1 MDEKKKNIDN
11 YISAAETY
19 IRTHPD
25 TTGTTN
31 AMIALT
37 ISIQQVENQAKQ
49 LNKNIEKFDQ
59 TSSELS
65 TRLVSWTKT
74 LAVATIVLAVATVAL
89 VVINFS

>member
-1 MDEKKKNIDN
+1 MEKKIDN
-11 YISAAETY
+11 YIEAAESY

-37 ISIQQVENQAKQ
+37 ISIQQLENQAKQ

-59 TSSELS
+59 TSSKLS
-65 TRLVSWTKT
+65 AGLVWWTAI
-74 LAVATIVLAVATVAL
+74 LAAATIVLAVATV
-89 VVINFS
+89 IN

>member
-1 MDEKKKNIDN
+1 MDNEKKIDN
-11 YISAAETY
+11 YITAAENY
-19 IRTHPD
+19 IRSHPD
-25 TTGTTN
+25 TTGITN

-37 ISIQQVENQAKQ
+37 ISIQHVENQAKQ

-65 TRLVSWTKT
+65 TKLVVWTKT
-74 LAVATIVLAVATVAL
+74 LAVATIILAVATIAL

>member
-1 MDEKKKNIDN
+1 MDKEKKIDN
-11 YISAAETY
+11 YITATENY

-37 ISIQQVENQAKQ
+37 ISIQQVENQTKQ

-59 TSSELS
+59 TSSKLS
-65 TRLVSWTKT
+65 TRLVVWTKT
-74 LAVATIVLAVATVAL
+74 LAVATIILAAATVAL
-89 VVINFS
+89 VIINFT

>member
-1 MDEKKKNIDN
+1 MDKEKRIDN
-11 YISAAETY
+11 YIIAAENY

-49 LNKNIEKFDQ
+49 LNTNIEKFDQ

-65 TRLVSWTKT
+65 TRLVVWTKI
-74 LAVATIVLAVATVAL
+74 LAVATIILAIATVAL
-89 VVINFS
+89 VIINFS

>member
-1 MDEKKKNIDN
+1 MEDRIDN
-11 YISAAETY
+11 LIKAAESY

-59 TSSELS
+59 TSSKLS
-65 TRLVSWTKT
+65 TRLAWWTRV
-74 LAVATIVLAVATVAL
+74 LAFATIAL
-89 VVINFS
+89 VVVSLLQ

>member
-1 MDEKKKNIDN
+1 MEDRIDN
-11 YISAAETY
+11 LIKAAESY

-59 TSSELS
+59 T
-65 TRLVSWTKT
+65 
-74 LAVATIVLAVATVAL
+74 
-89 VVINFS
+89 

>member
-1 MDEKKKNIDN
+1 MDKEKKIDN
-11 YISAAETY
+11 YITAAGNY

-49 LNKNIEKFDQ
+49 LNKNMEKFNQ

-65 TRLVSWTKT
+65 SRLVVWTRA
-74 LAVATIVLAVATVAL
+74 LAVATIILAVATVVL
-89 VVINFS
+89 VVIDFS